1 MNLKVQNILCQKCRG
16 KEINVSW
23 GWVSGAF

>member
-1 MNLKVQNILCQKCRG
+1 VQNILCQKCRG